1 MQLDLQTLTIG
12 SVITTT
18 LSALFFIVIWQL
30 NRRVE
35 GIKVWL
41 LAVSLQPLAWLAI
54 ALRGQAPDFVSIV
67 LGNYL
72 LLVSLF
78 LFYFGIRIFFHNT
91 QRVKRYL
98 LIFSAL
104 FLPCLTYFTYLEP
117 NILVRVYLVY
127 FVAFVTIALSIK
139 FLFALPKKQQSKGTH
154 IYIGM
159 CSIIAFLIIIRLLS
173 SIPLDIDMHLYN
185 INFSNFIG
193 TIIGFVIPQALALA
207 VFILAFERREQKVR
221 QLSEQAKQES
231 ALKTRYLATL
241 SHELR
246 TPVNGMM
253 GIAQVVLGKLEQKKY
268 TEIEVNTTPLLN
280 TIITSGQQVV
290 ELADSILEYSLLERQ
305 KQLTPSERKIDVAD
319 FLNGINQLVTPLAQ
333 QKQLHLAMHLSP
345 NVPNFIT
352 IDATKLRAIL
362 LNLISNG
369 IKYTEKGS
377 VRLNVDIERTEGQ
390 AIQSLQF
397 SVVDTGIGMHDSS
410 FEQLSQPF
418 IRGKKQI
425 STEHGAGLGLFIV
438 KTMLQALKG
447 SIAYSPNQPM
457 GSAVIITV
465 PFSLAITAASFAK
478 NENKVHNV
486 ITTNSKALTVLLIE
500 DIPLNVEVVSQ
511 MLLQHGHKVTTAQTG
526 RAAKEILLAQHFDC
540 ILLDIQLPDVVG
552 LDLYHYIAA
561 NVPKTPII
569 LLTAAVT
576 KDDLKTYQGL
586 NISGLVEKPIIKEK
600 LLAALSQATT
610 LYLTKS
616 AYSAPFSAATFKLLE
631 TTLPE
636 QLLTEKIQQLPLELS
651 KNIQQIQKYNFAG
664 EQGNISQLCHKASSY
679 FGQFGLL
686 QVKDEIAKINFLSA
700 ITTADLDKPIQT
712 LKQDLPLLKQYW
724 QDINAKH

>member
-18 LSALFFIVIWQL
+18 LSALFFVVIWQL

-72 LLVSLF
+72 LLASLF
-78 LFYFGIRIFFHNT
+78 IFYFGIRIFFHNT

-139 FLFALPKKQQSKGTH
+139 FLLALPKKQQSKGTH

-159 CSIIAFLIIIRLLS
+159 CSLIAILIIIRLLS

-185 INFSNFIG
+185 TNFSNFIG
-193 TIIGFVIPQALALA
+193 TIIGFVVPQSLALA
-207 VFILAFERREQKVR
+207 VFIFAFERREQKIR
-221 QLSEQAKQES
+221 QLSAQAKQES

-253 GIAQVVLGKLEQKKY
+253 GIAQVILGKLKHKNYAQAEA
-268 TEIEVNTTPLLN
+268 NTIPLLN

-290 ELADSILEYSLLERQ
+290 ELADSILEYALLERQ
-305 KQLTPSERKIDVAD
+305 NQLTLNKSKIEVAD
-319 FLNGINQLVTPLAQ
+319 FLNGINQLVMPLAQ
-333 QKQLHLAMHLSP
+333 QKQLHLTITLSHD
-345 NVPNFIT
+345 VPKFIT

-362 LNLISNG
+362 LNLINNG

-377 VRLNVDIERTEGQ
+377 VRLNVDIERTQGQ

-418 IRGKKQI
+418 MRGKKQ
-425 STEHGAGLGLFIV
+425 TTKEHGAGLGLFIV
-438 KTMLQALKG
+438 KTMLQTLKG
-447 SIAYSPNQPM
+447 CIEYSPNQPM
-457 GSAVIITV
+457 GSIVSITV
-465 PFSLAITAASFAK
+465 PFSSAITTESFTK
-478 NENKVHNV
+478 NKEHNV
-486 ITTNSKALTVLLIE
+486 ITTNSNALTVLLIE
-500 DIPLNVEVVSQ
+500 DILLNIEVVKALSMQ
-511 MLLQHGHKVTTAQTG
+511 QGHKVTTAQTG
-526 RAAKEILLAQHFDC
+526 QTAKRILREQKFDC

-552 LDLYHYIAA
+552 LGLYHYITA

-576 KDDLKTYQGL
+576 KNDLELYQTL
-586 NISGLVEKPIIKEK
+586 NISALVEKPIIKEK
-600 LLAALSQATT
+600 LLAALSRNTA
-610 LYLTKS
+610 LSLAKTKN
-616 AYSAPFSAATFKLLE
+616 YPDPFSAATFKLLE
-631 TTLPE
+631 TTLPK

-664 EQGNISQLCHKASSY
+664 EQDSISQLCHKASSY

-686 QVKDEIAKINFLSA
+686 QVRDEIAKINVLSA
-700 ITTADLDKPIQT
+700 ITAADLDKPIQT
-712 LKQDLPLLKQYW
+712 LKQGLPLLKQYW
-724 QDINAKH
+724 QDINAKN